1 MSINPDRLTYIVKIA
16 ATLFDHTNK
25 TINPNPNKI
34 SEMHYVADLL
44 KELVNTAYPRQEES
58 DTEPLITIFDIDV
71 GKLRARDIK
80 DLDKQMENILK
91 TMGNYKPPMAG
102 EF

>member
-34 SEMHYVADLL
+34 SEMHFVADLL
-44 KELVNTAYPRQEES
+44 KDLVNTAYPI
-58 DTEPLITIFDIDV
+58 EPTSIINSNELLSKDIEAITNAVISLMSYNSLI
-71 GKLRARDIK
+71 
-80 DLDKQMENILK
+80 
-91 TMGNYKPPMAG
+91 
-102 EF
+102 